1 MSWKNELFSR
11 IYTIYKNSIPRKYS
25 QVQNNGYLS
34 ECIKLERG
42 VRQGCPL
49 SFPLYCTQNNVFTNI
64 VNKDENIKNFT
75 IFHNN
80 RVVHNNSKF
89 PIKWNIKDYKSLP
102 SISIMAWEWQRDIII
117 TIINLLFIINLL
129 LFILI
134 NI

>member
-1 MSWKNELFSR
+1 MFKCLEKMNYSVEYIQFIKIVHQE
-11 IYTIYKNSIPRKYS
+11 TYS
-25 QVQNNGYLS
+25 QVQSNGYLS

-42 VRQGCPL
+42 VKQGCPL

-89 PIKWNIKDYKSLP
+89 PIKWNIKDYKSFT
-102 SISIMAWEWQRDIII
+102 SISIMAWE
-117 TIINLLFIINLL
+117 
-129 LFILI
+129 
-134 NI
+134 